1 MQAYILIN
9 KIYTI
14 IKIFSQLLI
23 IIRKK
28 DIFVENSI
36 ISIHVSRICL

>member
-36 ISIHVSRICL
+36 ISIYVSRICL